1 MSAHDIPAVTQRV
14 GPPATTASAP
24 MTVAGDAWPEPDLSL
39 LDYRRGDVPGFPV
52 DVLPRFWRDWVCRSA
67 IGAGASVGHVALSL
81 MTAAAS
87 LLGSTRQVAP
97 VPSWSEPCIL
107 WTALVGARSSGKS
120 PALETSLR
128 LMQVLDADLAAGN
141 AEARRLRLE
150 QDRAATERWAE
161 QARQAERVG
170 GPAPA
175 LQGRP
180 RFEPRRLV
188 LDDADIESLSRV
200 LSGAPTGV
208 LLAHDARGLWLDEMI
223 HDTRD
228 GSNRSFWPA
237 AWAARACSV
246 HRKAVPSVRIA
257 SVARLSGTAVSI
269 VGTLRP
275 DAMAAPLAGEDEDV
289 VARFLV
295 AWPQRPPFHT
305 LSQMTPPPDDAA
317 CAALARLRDLP
328 RARRDFSLSSEAL
341 ASFDAF
347 RRMHHARGGDLDGR
361 EADWWGKGS
370 GTVLR
375 LAGVLAF
382 LDWAVAPSGTAEP
395 ARVPGWAISAAV
407 GLWQDYLWPHARAVF
422 RITGSSVGDRR
433 ALKAL
438 RWMHRTQVVDIT
450 RTVLRRKA
458 LGLACD
464 AAETQRVADTLVA
477 AGWLRPLEAAG
488 QGRGRPCLRWAIN
501 PVLAAAPVA

>member
-1 MSAHDIPAVTQRV
+1 MSAHDISAMTHYVSPQAK
-14 GPPATTASAP
+14 TASAP
-24 MTVAGDAWPEPDLSL
+24 MSEPGEAWPEPDLSL
-39 LDYRRGDVPGFPV
+39 LDHRRGDVPGFPV
-52 DVLPRFWRDWVCRSA
+52 DVLPRFWRDWVCSSA
-67 IGAGASVGHVALSL
+67 MGAGASVGHVALSL

-87 LLGSTRQVAP
+87 LLGSTRYVAP
-97 VPSWSEPCIL
+97 ARSWSEPCIL

-128 LMQVLDADLAAGN
+128 LLQVLDADLAAAN

-150 QDRAATERWAE
+150 QDRAATQRWAE
-161 QARQAERVG
+161 QVRQAEHVG

-175 LQGRP
+175 LPGRP
-180 RFEPRRLV
+180 RFEPRQLV

-200 LSGAPTGV
+200 LTGAPGGV
-208 LLAHDARGLWLDEMI
+208 LLARDGRGPWLDEMI
-223 HDTRD
+223 CDTRD

-246 HRKAVPSVRIA
+246 HRKAVPNVRIA
-257 SVARLSGTAVSI
+257 SVARLDGTAVSI
-269 VGTLRP
+269 LGTLRP
-275 DAMAAPLAGEDEDV
+275 DAMAAPLAGEDDDI
-289 VARFLV
+289 VARFLFV
-295 AWPQRPPFHT
+295 WPQRPAFHT

-328 RARRDFSLSSEAL
+328 KARRDLGLSSEAL

-347 RRMHHARGGDLDGR
+347 RRPHHARGNELDGR

-382 LDWAVAPSGTAEP
+382 LDWAATPPDTAEP
-395 ARVPGWAISAAV
+395 ARVPGWAIRAAV
-407 GLWQDYLWPHARAVF
+407 CLWQDYLWPHARAVF

-433 ALKAL
+433 AQKAL
-438 RWMHRTQVVDIT
+438 RWMHRAQVADIT

-477 AGWLRPLEAAG
+477 AGWLRPLEASG
-488 QGRGRPCLRWAIN
+488 QGRGRPAVRWAVN
-501 PVLAAAPVA
+501 PALATAPAV